1 MQPLAG
7 GVWPDLSQHG
17 NDGTVSGTVSGAGD
31 HVVFGNGYVAPP
43 GLSMSGMIA
52 ASGGTGAYTVA
63 AWFQYTGSDT
73 QTYSAIFGGKE
84 VGSAGTEW
92 FIGKN
97 AGNTAL
103 GVQDGGYDKR
113 FVSSPGVFDA
123 AGRGSAHSLI
133 YTRSERQSDG
143 KYTGKAYIDGV
154 LAATGQFTGVNGA
167 EQLLIGKE
175 IQGAGFPFTGRMWQ
189 ALVSSK
195 ALSASE
201 ALQLH
206 GTFAAGDNYCA
217 SPSPSTS
224 SLLPGILVGDRQIQ
238 IGANWRIAAMDDDHL
253 VIGHRNGN
261 TPQIFRSTGTLHPG
275 HFAGGPHGADGWN
288 PFVGR
293 PELGEPNGVTVGDHA
308 IQFGTTWRIA
318 RIDATHLSIGHSGG
332 QTVQIFRSTGT
343 LHPGPRTDFN
353 PFSRA
358 LGEPSGV
365 TSTEYYLQIG
375 GVRIG
380 VNDNPDQTNP
390 AIQGAHHQNH
400 LSVGYGS
407 ATSVGMTCV
416 VYRSDGTVHPG
427 PRKYQDLWGR

>member
-1 MQPLAG
+1 MDVQRETARTTRSTSSLLLHF
-7 GVWPDLSQHG
+7 VT
-17 NDGTVSGTVSGAGD
+17 NK
-31 HVVFGNGYVAPP
+31 
-43 GLSMSGMIA
+43 
-52 ASGGTGAYTVA
+52 
-63 AWFQYTGSDT
+63 YTGLDT
-73 QTYSAIFGGKE
+73 QTYSAIFGGTD
-84 VGSAGTEW
+84 GGAGTEW

-103 GVQDGGYDKR
+103 GVEDGHGSYLSG

-133 YTRSERQSDG
+133 YTRSGRQSDG
-143 KYTGKAYIDGV
+143 TYTGKAYIDGV
-154 LAATGQFTGVNGA
+154 LAATPGSFVGVNGA
-167 EQLLIGKE
+167 EQLLIGME
-175 IQGAGFPFTGRMWQ
+175 TGHGGLPFTGSMWQ
-189 ALVSSK
+189 ALMSSK

-308 IQFGTTWRIA
+308 IQIK
-318 RIDATHLSIGHSGG
+318 
-332 QTVQIFRSTGT
+332 
-343 LHPGPRTDFN
+343 PRG
-353 PFSRA
+353 A
-358 LGEPSGV
+358 LQHWTII
-365 TSTEYYLQIG
+365 TS
-375 GVRIG
+375 
-380 VNDNPDQTNP
+380 
-390 AIQGAHHQNH
+390 
-400 LSVGYGS
+400 
-407 ATSVGMTCV
+407 
-416 VYRSDGTVHPG
+416 
-427 PRKYQDLWGR
+427 